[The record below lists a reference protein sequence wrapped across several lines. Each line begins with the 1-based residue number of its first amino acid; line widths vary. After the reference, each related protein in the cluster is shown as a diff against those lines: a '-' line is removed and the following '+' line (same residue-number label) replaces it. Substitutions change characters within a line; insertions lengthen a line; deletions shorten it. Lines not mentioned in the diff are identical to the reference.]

1 MKAIITFTSG
11 LESSASEKTMSL
23 SVRLGHDGDKG
34 GTPVL
39 EPGTTTTLDAGSNA
53 TAEIVLNGVDTEGNP
68 KYKVNFGIPKGAKGD
83 MPTPVQAVSS
93 STTDVPSC
101 KAVTDAK
108 ELLFRDMWNS
118 ACGANGTYNATTGY
132 YELNGITDL
141 TYSQAIDIM
150 NYGPIIWRYE
160 GNIAVGQNIST
171 VLSAKIRTLLCSLDD
186 TAYMSQAVKLFY
198 SFMNLKSV
206 EIIKLR
212 YEDGAIR
219 FPQMS
224 VAFYGCFKLK
234 KIVGAMDVS
243 AVTSFY
249 NCFGYANTLAEVRL
263 QGIKANISFNDSPLL
278 SYDSVKYMIDNAAN
292 TTAIVITVHA
302 TTLSYLNGTASD
314 YTSTGHTK
322 EEWQAIVTSAT
333 SKNITFATA

>member
-108 ELLFRDMWNS
+108 ELVFRDMWNS
-118 ACGANGTYNATTGY
+118 ACGADGTYNATTGY

-141 TYSQAIDIM
+141 TYSQAVDIL
-150 NYGPIIWRYE
+150 NYGYISWLPNGAST
-160 GNIAVGQNIST
+160 GNQPLANR
-171 VLSAKIRTLLCSLDD
+171 IRTMFPPQNNRIFAGG
-186 TAYMSQAVKLFY
+186 TAISMQSNFQYMSGVEVVKLQAGTESTIIVSGGTYMFY
-198 SFMNLKSV
+198 MCGKLKQIIGIFNLKDAPAINGSFDSCYALVSV
-206 EIIKLR
+206 KLLN
-212 YEDGAIR
+212 
-219 FPQMS
+219 
-224 VAFYGCFKLK
+224 LK
-234 KIVGAMDVS
+234 
-243 AVTSFY
+243 T
-249 NCFGYANTLAEVRL
+249 
-263 QGIKANISFNDSPLL
+263 NINLKYSPLL
-278 SYDSVKYMIDNAAN
+278 SYDSVKYMVDNAAN

-302 TTLSYLNGTASD
+302 TTLSYLNGTASS
-314 YTSTGHTK
+314 YTSTGHTQ

-333 SKNITFATA
+333 TKNITFAS